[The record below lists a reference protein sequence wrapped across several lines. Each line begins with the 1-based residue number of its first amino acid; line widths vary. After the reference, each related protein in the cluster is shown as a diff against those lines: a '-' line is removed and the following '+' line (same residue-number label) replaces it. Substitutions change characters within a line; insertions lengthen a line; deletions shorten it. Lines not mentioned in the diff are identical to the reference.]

1 MRSDVGELFEVCF
14 IQHVCFFCF
23 VFVVDVC
30 FFMRLHF
37 MREKVIVLF
46 SQCN

>member
-23 VFVVDVC
+23 VFVVVC
-30 FFMRLHF
+30 FFYELTFYERKSYSSF
-37 MREKVIVLF
+37 F
-46 SQCN
+46 SM

>member
-14 IQHVCFFCF
+14 IQDVCFFCF
-23 VFVVDVC
+23 VFVVDVS
-30 FFMRLHF
+30 FMSLHF